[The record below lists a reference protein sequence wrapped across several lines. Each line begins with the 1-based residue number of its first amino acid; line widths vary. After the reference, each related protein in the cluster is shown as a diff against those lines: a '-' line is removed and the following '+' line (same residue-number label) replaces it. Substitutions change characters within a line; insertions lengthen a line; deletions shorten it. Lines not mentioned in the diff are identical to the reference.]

1 MIRTVT
7 LELLRHGPAHNQLL
21 SPLTPYL
28 ALCGNHDAETVHVG
42 FEHLQLMRRIR
53 ALRYEEGSRQARAA
67 LQEAADEV
75 ARLIAGIRSLTAELS
90 SAPRGD
96 RRLVHLRLVLSA
108 SELSLLPFE
117 LVTSPSGFPGQG
129 QPLSLQTVAPI
140 ALTREVRRVSA
151 STIRWPAK
159 PRILVVAAAP
169 RAARGVDGRPV
180 APIPLRAHLL
190 AIRRALAPW
199 LVGGAPEEL
208 ERHVTV
214 LPEATLA
221 EVREACAAA
230 PFTHVHVLAHGYGA
244 EEDGEIRYGL
254 AFHKDDD
261 RDRVDVVSGSR
272 LAAAL
277 RCHSSA
283 EDSAELATPAVVTV
297 ASCDSGNVGS
307 VVAQGASVA
316 HELHEAGIPLV
327 LASQF
332 PLSIRGSAILAE
344 LTYRRLLRGDDPRVL
359 VHDLRQE
366 LHVACPDTHDWAAV
380 VAYAALPPDIE
391 AQVKQAR
398 FHRARRAVDT
408 VMARLDRAQSP
419 REEDLTALEDVMR
432 TFEAAVPDEDTPAE
446 RVRAYG
452 LLASAKKR
460 AALLYYGDPPWPLL
474 ALEGVSRPPA
484 PRPDKPDYAPDPV
497 ALFTA
502 RSLLGGSIPPPPP
515 AAGAASDEVT
525 RTLRAQLSSRRAL
538 EEARSYYMK
547 AFRLATNEPWAVV
560 QWLSLTAAL
569 EPLDDEAE
577 QEAFADRW
585 IAARVIA
592 EDNLASPSPQHVVWA
607 HSALIELYVLA
618 QVLPVDHR
626 ARREASAQAR
636 RHVEE
641 MLAVV
646 AADPYPGARFDA
658 YSVLRQLLR
667 YADWWWRDRAVIREL
682 PARLAE
688 RMRLRGVR
696 SRWERLA

>member
-7 LELLRHGPAHNQLL
+7 LELLRHGPANNQLL

-53 ALRYEEGSRQARAA
+53 ALRYEEGSRHARAA
-67 LQEAADEV
+67 LSEAAEEV
-75 ARLIAGIRSLTAELS
+75 ARIIASIRSLTAELS

-117 LVTSPSGFPGQG
+117 LVTAPSGFPGQG

-151 STIRWPAK
+151 ATIRWPAS

-169 RAARGVDGRPV
+169 RAARGTDGRPI
-180 APIPLRAHLL
+180 APVPLRAHLL

-199 LVGGAPEEL
+199 LVGDSPEEL
-208 ERHVTV
+208 ARHVTV
-214 LPEATLA
+214 LPDATLA
-221 EVREACAAA
+221 EVREACASA

-244 EEDGEIRYGL
+244 EEDGELRYGL
-254 AFHKDDD
+254 AFHRDGD
-261 RDRVDVVSGSR
+261 RDLVDVVSGSR

-277 RCHSSA
+277 RCHPSA
-283 EDSAELATPAVVTV
+283 ATGTELATPAVVTV

-316 HELHEAGIPLV
+316 HELHESGIPLV

-332 PLSIRGSAILAE
+332 PLSVRGSAILAE
-344 LTYRRLLRGDDPRVL
+344 LVYRRLLRGDDPRLL

-366 LHVACPDTHDWAAV
+366 LHVACPETHDWAAV
-380 VAYAALPPDIE
+380 VAYAALPPDID

-398 FHRARRAVDT
+398 FQRARRAVDT
-408 VMARLDRAQSP
+408 VMSRLDRAQSP
-419 REEDLTALEDVMR
+419 QDDDLRALEETMR
-432 TFEAAVPDEDTPAE
+432 SFEASVPDEDTPAE

-460 AALLYYGDPPWPLL
+460 AALLYYGEPPWPLL
-474 ALEGVSRPPA
+474 ALDGA
-484 PRPDKPDYAPDPV
+484 AAAIV
-497 ALFTA
+497 ARVLP
-502 RSLLGGSIPPPPP
+502 GGSIPPPPP
-515 AAGAASDEVT
+515 DPARGGLSDDSV
-525 RTLRAQLSSRRAL
+525 RALRAQLSSRAAL

-547 AFRLATNEPWAVV
+547 AFRLATNEPWSAV

-569 EPLDDEAE
+569 DPLDDEAT

-585 IAARVIA
+585 ITARVIA
-592 EDNLASPSPQHVVWA
+592 EDNLASPLLQHVVWA
-607 HSALIELYVLA
+607 HSALVELHVLA
-618 QVLPVDHR
+618 QLLPEGHR
-626 ARREASAQAR
+626 EQRDAPRKAA

-641 MLAVV
+641 LLAVI
-646 AADPYPGARFDA
+646 AADAYPGARFDA

-667 YADWWWRDRAVIREL
+667 YADWWWRDRPDLRAL

-696 SRWERLA
+696 ARWELVH

>member
-7 LELLRHGPAHNQLL
+7 LELLRHGPAHNQML

-28 ALCGNHDAETVHVG
+28 ALCGNHDAETVQVG

-67 LQEAADEV
+67 LSEAADEV
-75 ARLIAGIRSLTAELS
+75 ARIIAAIRSLTAELS

-117 LVTSPSGFPGQG
+117 LVTAPSGFPGQG
-129 QPLSLQTVAPI
+129 QPLCLQTVAPI

-151 STIRWPAK
+151 STVRWPAA
-159 PRILVVAAAP
+159 PRILVVAAGP
-169 RAARGVDGRPV
+169 RTARGVDGRPA

-199 LVGGAPEEL
+199 LVSSSPEEFS
-208 ERHVTV
+208 RHVTV

-221 EVREACAAA
+221 EVRDVCAAA
-230 PFTHVHVLAHGYGA
+230 TFTHVHILAHGYGS
-244 EEDGEIRYGL
+244 EEDGELRYGL
-254 AFHKDDD
+254 AFHKDEN
-261 RDRVDVVSGSR
+261 RELVDVVSGSR

-277 RCHSSA
+277 RCHPHSA
-283 EDSAELATPAVVTV
+283 EGTELASPTVVTV

-332 PLSIRGSAILAE
+332 PLSVRGSAILAE
-344 LTYRRLLRGDDPRVL
+344 VVYRRLLRGDDPRLL
-359 VHDLRQE
+359 VHDVRQE
-366 LHVACPDTHDWAAV
+366 LHVTCPDTHDWAAV
-380 VAYAALPPDIE
+380 VAYAALPADIE

-398 FHRARRAVDT
+398 FQRARRAVDT
-408 VMARLDRAQSP
+408 VMARLDRTQTPSDADL
-419 REEDLTALEDVMR
+419 RDLEEVMR
-432 TFEAAVPDEDTPAE
+432 SFEGAVPDEDTPAE

-474 ALEGVSRPPA
+474 TRGGQ
-484 PRPDKPDYAPDPV
+484 V
-497 ALFTA
+497 AAIMA
-502 RSLLGGSIPPPPP
+502 RAVPGGSLPPPPVP
-515 AAGAASDEVT
+515 EHRELPDGESRA
-525 RTLRAQLSSRRAL
+525 LRAQLASRTAL

-547 AFRLATNEPWAVV
+547 AFRLTANEPWSAV
-560 QWLSLTAAL
+560 QWLALTAAL
-569 EPLDDEAE
+569 DPLDDEPA
-577 QEAFADRW
+577 QQSFFDRW
-585 IAARVIA
+585 TAARVIA
-592 EDNLASPSPQHVVWA
+592 EDNLTSPSIQQVVWA
-607 HSALIELYVLA
+607 HSALVELHVLA
-618 QVLPVDHR
+618 QVFPEGSQAQRDGEAKASRYVDDLLMLV
-626 ARREASAQAR
+626 AS
-636 RHVEE
+636 
-641 MLAVV
+641 
-646 AADPYPGARFDA
+646 DPYPNARFDA

-667 YADWWWRDRAVIREL
+667 YVEWWWRERPALRAL

-696 SRWERLA
+696 VRWEFVD